1 MNRNTTSSMDGI
13 PADVK
18 QKLDAQVLTPR
29 PKSEKPEERESV
41 QVADAKCQE
50 IFYCKGRIRD
60 TIPDVPNTLAPIDLQ
75 NALDETMN
83 LGLAD
88 STFKSNAYA
97 WIVFYNQQNFNSI
110 DILRVGDDLWNLD
123 TPVFIE
129 DERCR
134 YKHIAQSDT
143 RRLADI
149 IKMFFEGDD
158 WYGMANFR
166 FNHELFEL
174 GY

>member
-1 MNRNTTSSMDGI
+1 MNGI
-13 PADVK
+13 PAGVK
-18 QKLDAQVLTPR
+18 QELGARVLTPR
-29 PKSEKPEERESV
+29 LKSEGTERQESV
-41 QVADAKCQE
+41 QITDAKYQE

-60 TIPDVPNTLAPIDLQ
+60 TVPDDPSRLAPIDLQ

-88 STFKSNAYA
+88 STYKSNAHA
-97 WIVFYNQQNFNSI
+97 WIVFYNQKNFNSI

-134 YKHIAQSDT
+134 FKHIAQSDT

-149 IKMFFEGDD
+149 IKMFFDGDD

-166 FNHELFEL
+166 FDSQTFEL

>member
-1 MNRNTTSSMDGI
+1 MSGI

-18 QKLDAQVLTPR
+18 QELGARVLTPR
-29 PKSEKPEERESV
+29 LKSEGTEGQESV
-41 QVADAKCQE
+41 QIIDAKYQE

-60 TIPDVPNTLAPIDLQ
+60 TVPDDPSRLAPIDLQ

-88 STFKSNAYA
+88 STYKSNAHA
-97 WIVFYNQQNFNSI
+97 WIVFYNQKNFNSI

-134 YKHIAQSDT
+134 FKHIAQSDT

-149 IKMFFEGDD
+149 IKMFVGGDD

-166 FNHELFEL
+166 FDSQTFEL